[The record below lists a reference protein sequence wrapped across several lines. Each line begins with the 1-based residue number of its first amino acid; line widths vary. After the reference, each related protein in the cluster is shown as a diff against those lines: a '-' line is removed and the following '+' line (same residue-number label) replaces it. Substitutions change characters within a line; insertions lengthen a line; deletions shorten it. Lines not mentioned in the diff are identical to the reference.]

1 MDKEA
6 TLRWK
11 ATKARLRLQYIK
23 QGFLVPPPMNLLIY
37 FLLFVKWLVG
47 FASGS
52 AKGSSARKRDAETEG
67 DVDVDVDVEG
77 QLLLDNHNKR
87 EIQDNI
93 HRRYMI
99 WVEKKSTI
107 LSPES

>member
-1 MDKEA
+1 MDREA

-11 ATKARLRLQYIK
+11 ATKARLRLHYIK
-23 QGFLVPPPMNLLIY
+23 QGFVVPPPMNLPMNL
-37 FLLFVKWLVG
+37 FLFVKWLVG
-47 FASGS
+47 FACGS
-52 AKGSSARKRDAETEG
+52 AKGSSAQKREAETGG

-99 WVEKKSTI
+99 WVEKSTT
-107 LSPES
+107 LSLES